1 MFRSDTKR
9 TENICHHPVPVMFL
23 SKRAVKRETILKK
36 SIEVKRFIQESKQRE
51 CAYSF
56 ALDESTDKT
65 DTAQLAEYVRGVG
78 DNF

>member
-1 MFRSDTKR
+1 MS
-9 TENICHHPVPVMFL
+9 L

-65 DTAQLAEYVRGVG
+65 DTTQLAEYLLSGGMSVV
-78 DNF
+78 